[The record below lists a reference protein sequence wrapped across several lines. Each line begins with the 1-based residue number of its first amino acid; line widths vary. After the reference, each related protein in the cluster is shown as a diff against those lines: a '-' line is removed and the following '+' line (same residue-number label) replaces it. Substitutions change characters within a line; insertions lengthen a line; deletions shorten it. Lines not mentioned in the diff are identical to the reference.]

1 MTLKDNRASFL
12 CYIKLCAS
20 FQIHRWC
27 QTLATVRKVPIGVK
41 IGDFVVPCDLEIW
54 QMTLK
59 NNRAPLLSNIKL
71 SASFHRR
78 MWIQTGVTV
87 RKRLSGVLTS
97 MTLTFCCW
105 PWPFGWSSRL
115 SIVITPENFR
125 MIRWEKLCQKGVTD
139 GQTDRRTEVFLELLG
154 RD

>member
-1 MTLKDNRASFL
+1 MLYQAL
-12 CYIKLCAS
+12 CIISNPSMMSNFSHSPESTNWGQNWRFCCPMWPWNL
-20 FQIHRWC
+20 
-27 QTLATVRKVPIGVK
+27 T
-41 IGDFVVPCDLEIW
+41 DD
-54 QMTLK
+54 LK